1 MKKLIFLIVSVSFLF
16 TILYSRNSDAA
27 IMEDYCVAPPYVI
40 QNVPPNIMIVLD
52 NSGSMF
58 NFAYSDGFNTTTRVD
73 DNDCDGVDEDGDG
86 NGTVGDDADTTAAC
100 SGFATPG
107 TYPTYKYYG
116 YFNPDYWYTYSSRFT
131 PAAAKTGVRPP
142 NSWDGNFLN
151 WLTMRRV
158 DIIKKVM
165 TGGRGTPVTSPTRL
179 RGEQADG
186 SGRGI
191 YKSTIA
197 ADTPNY
203 TQYTGAKTYTFS
215 TGGAGTSQFTVSGG
229 GTFNVEVDVL
239 PSALPVEG
247 VLQRAVGAKARI
259 GLTFYRPNTGSDDG
273 GYVRVAVGGG
283 SLSSTIAEINLSRP
297 DSNTPLAE
305 TLWTVTGYFAQDLT
319 IEGSPGPRYASGDF
333 QINNTNDPLNY
344 GTGGQP
350 VYRSCGKSFVLYI
363 TDGEPCAD
371 GNLPATLSNYAS
383 GKSDYNCSGSSCPA
397 VDPPG
402 LASFSA
408 STFPACPK
416 DTSTYCTVTDPPACT
431 PNPSN
436 VAGIEDVALYAHTTD
451 LRSATI
457 GSNAIDGTQN
467 LSMYFVFAFGKGST
481 LLRYAAINGGFEDSI
496 PYNGIPD
503 LTSEW
508 DNNEDGEPDNFYEAT
523 DGAELETS
531 IEAAF
536 STMLRRASSGTA
548 ASVLASGEGRGANLL
563 QAVFYPRRAFGN
575 DVIGW
580 TGSLQNLWYYV
591 DPLFTYSNIRE
602 DTTADEILNL
612 QDDYIIRLYFDPGTA
627 AIPPVPPSTKAKRY
641 IDSNG
646 DGAPDSQI
654 DTVKFEDIGSLWEAG
669 KLLWSRDIAANPR
682 KIYTTINGTS
692 FLSNDF
698 SVTNAAALA
707 SYLQAASTTEAEN
720 IIKYTHGEDITLDTS
735 PADGVND
742 FRARTVTI
750 GSETH
755 VWKLGDILDSTPKIS
770 SWVPLNKYDK
780 VYKDPTYA
788 SFVATTTTTTPPVNY
803 KGRGMVF
810 AGANDGMLHAFNLG
824 LLEEKWTGQGS
835 YEKARLTGA
844 DLGKEKWAFIPKNV
858 LPYLKYIA
866 DPDYCHVFNV
876 DLTPFIFD
884 ASIGGNAGDAK
895 PADGSSWRT
904 VLIGG
909 MRTGGACRGTT
920 TACTSASGEDRNGDN
935 VADKDCVNTP
945 VDVGGASVGY
955 SSYFAIDITDQD
967 NPVLLWEFSDPQ
979 LGFATTGPAVVRIGD
994 ANNNGDWFVI
1004 FGSGPTGPIS
1014 TQDTQFMGR
1023 SDQNLRLF
1031 IFNLKTGPG
1040 INNADVVVKDT
1051 NIQNAFAGSMIY
1063 SAIDTDLNYKDDAVY
1078 IGYTKLNTADGG
1090 ASATARLTNP
1100 YKWTQGGVGR
1110 LLTKENADPTQWA
1123 WSLVMDNIGP
1133 VTSAVAKLESTKNKI
1148 LWLYFGTGRSYFAKA
1163 DSIDDQTNQRA
1174 LYGVKEP
1181 CFTSTGVFNLSCTSS
1196 VGSLTNV
1203 TNIASI
1209 PSESTANGAGFNGW
1223 YINLDASGSYTYA
1236 EGDPAVN
1243 VTRNY
1248 GAERVITDTVS
1259 TTTGCVFFVSYKP
1272 YTDVCAIG
1280 GKSFLWAARY
1290 NTGGTCAIRG
1300 KALLQVSTGS
1310 IEDVDPPGPIGRKSD
1325 AMEGVPPTGGGLA
1338 LQTPPA
1344 PVKKIQHI
1352 RER

>member
-27 IMEDYCVAPPYVI
+27 IMEDYCTAPPYVI

-58 NFAYSDGFNTTTRVD
+58 NFAYSDGFNTTTRTD

-100 SGFATPG
+100 TGFATPG
-107 TYPTYKYYG
+107 TYPTFKYYG
-116 YFNPDYWYTYSSRFT
+116 YFSPDYWYTYGSTKFT
-131 PAAAKTGVRPP
+131 PTAPKTGSGLTGARAKVAAE
-142 NSWDGNFLN
+142 WDGNFLN

-165 TGGRGTPVTSPTRL
+165 TGGKGTPTISPTRL
-179 RGEQADG
+179 LGKQADY
-186 SGRGI
+186 SSRGI
-191 YKSTIA
+191 YKSTVA

-203 TQYTGAKTYTFS
+203 TQYSGAKTYTFNS
-215 TGGAGTSQFTVSGG
+215 GGGGTSSFDVSGG
-229 GTFNVEVDVL
+229 ATFSVDVDIL
-239 PSALPVEG
+239 SSALPLEG

-259 GLTFYRPNTGSDDG
+259 GLTFYRPNTGSDNG
-273 GYVRVAVGGG
+273 GYVRVVVGGG
-283 SLSSTIAEINLSRP
+283 SLSSTITQINNMSP

-305 TLWTVTGYFAQDLT
+305 TLWTVTGYFAQDTT

-333 QINNTNDPLNY
+333 QISNANDPLNY

-350 VYRSCGKSFVLYI
+350 VYRSCGKSYVLYI

-371 GNLPATLSNYAS
+371 GSLPATLSDYAS
-383 GKSDYNCSGSSCPA
+383 GKSSYNCSGSNCPA
-397 VDPPG
+397 VAP
-402 LASFSA
+402 FSA
-408 STFPACPK
+408 STFPTCGAG
-416 DTSTYCTVTDPPACT
+416 
-431 PNPSN
+431 NN

-451 LRSATI
+451 LRSSTI
-457 GSNAIDGTQN
+457 GVNAIDGTQN
-467 LSMYFVFAFGKGST
+467 LTMFFVFAFGKGST
-481 LLRYAAINGGFEDSI
+481 LLRYAAINGGFEDS
-496 PYNGIPD
+496 NGNNIPD
-503 LTSEW
+503 LQSEW
-508 DNNEDGEPDNFYEAT
+508 DNNSDNEPDTFYEAT
-523 DGAELETS
+523 EGAELETS
-531 IEAAF
+531 IDAAF

-602 DTTADEILNL
+602 DTTADEILHL
-612 QDDYIIRLYFDPGTA
+612 QSDYIIRLYFDTA
-627 AIPPVPPSTKAKRY
+627 ASPPSTKAKRY

-646 DGAPDSQI
+646 DGAPNSQTT
-654 DTVKFEDIGSLWEAG
+654 TVSFESIGNLWEAG
-669 KLLWSRDIAANPR
+669 KLLWSRDITTTPR
-682 KIYTTINGTS
+682 KIYTTIDGTS
-692 FLSNDF
+692 FLANYF
-698 SVTNAAALA
+698 STTNASTLA
-707 SYLQAASTTEAEN
+707 SYLQVSTTTEAEN
-720 IIKYTHGEDITLDTS
+720 IIKYTHGEDITLD
-735 PADGVND
+735 ANIDGVND
-742 FRARTVTI
+742 YRARTVTI
-750 GSETH
+750 GADTH

-770 SWVPLNKYDK
+770 SWVPLNKYYE
-780 VYKDPTYA
+780 VYNDNTYA
-788 SFVATTTTTTPPVNY
+788 NFAATTAITTPPVNY

-824 LLEEKWTGQGS
+824 LLEDSWTGQGT
-835 YEKARLTGA
+835 YQKARLTGA
-844 DLGKEKWAFIPKNV
+844 DLGKEMWAFIPKNA
-858 LPYLKYIA
+858 LPYLKYIT
-866 DPDYCHVFNV
+866 DPDYCHIFNV

-909 MRTGGACRGTT
+909 MRTGGACRGTA
-920 TACTSASGEDRNGDN
+920 TACTSVSGEDRDGDN

-955 SSYFAIDITDQD
+955 SSYFAIDITDQN

-979 LGFATTGPAVVRIGD
+979 LGFATTGPTVVRIG
-994 ANNNGDWFVI
+994 NGSQNGDWFVV

-1040 INNADVVVKDT
+1040 VNNADVIVKDT
-1051 NIQNAFAGSMIY
+1051 GIQYAFAGSMIS
-1063 SAIDTDLNYKDDAVY
+1063 SAIDTDLNYMDDAVY
-1078 IGYTKLNTADGG
+1078 IGYTKMNTADGG
-1090 ASATARLTNP
+1090 ATATARLTNP

-1110 LLTKENADPTQWA
+1110 LLTKENADPAQWA
-1123 WSLVMDNIGP
+1123 WSTVMDNIGP

-1163 DSIDDQTNQRA
+1163 DSIDDQTNQRT
-1174 LYGVKEP
+1174 LFGIKEP
-1181 CFTSTGVFNLSCTSS
+1181 CFTAAGVFDTSCTTSFAI
-1196 VGSLTNV
+1196 GILTNV
-1203 TNIASI
+1203 TNIANV
-1209 PSESTANGAGFNGW
+1209 PSESTANGSGFNGW
-1223 YINLDASGSYTYA
+1223 YINVDASGNYTYA

-1243 VTRNY
+1243 VARNY

-1259 TTTGCVFFVSYKP
+1259 TTSGCVFFTSYKP
-1272 YTDVCAIG
+1272 YTDVCSIG
-1280 GKSFLWAARY
+1280 GKSFLWAVRY
-1290 NTGGTCAIRG
+1290 NTGGSCALKG

-1310 IEDVDPPGPIGRKSD
+1310 IEQVNLADAFTNRKSA
-1325 AMEGVPPTGGGLA
+1325 AMEGVPPTGGGLS
-1338 LQTPPA
+1338 LQTPPP